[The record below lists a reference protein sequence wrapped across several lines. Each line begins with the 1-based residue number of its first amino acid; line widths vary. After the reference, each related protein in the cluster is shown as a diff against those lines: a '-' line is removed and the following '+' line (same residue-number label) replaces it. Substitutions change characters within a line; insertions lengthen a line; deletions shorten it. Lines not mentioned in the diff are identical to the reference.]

1 MKRPVRVIAFIAC
14 SILLCGMSTPVFG
27 QATPPE
33 KEAVKM
39 DEVVVMA
46 TRDRQEVRKVPA
58 NVTVITAEDIANSGA
73 TNLAEV
79 LTGLDGIYVRSTS
92 GNAAQA
98 AVDMR
103 GFGENGFGRTAVTL
117 DGRKLNRPDMASV
130 NWLEIPLGE
139 IDRIEIARGAGSVL
153 YGDAA
158 IAGSINIVTK
168 RGEGPPKVNVG
179 FIGGSYGSH
188 NERATATGS
197 MDKFYYAVNGEN
209 LHTDGYRERS
219 KFTSTSGGANFG
231 YAYSDSLDVSFGAT
245 LNRTDYQL
253 PGYLTKS
260 ELEQDRRQ
268 AQPGHLNDDAR
279 NDSVNTNLLI
289 KSALGEFGRFDLNL
303 IWGTREVTTNWAAFL
318 SYSVVN
324 IDTVG
329 ATPKYVLDKKVFGR
343 DNKLTLGVDYF
354 HDRFDKDAY
363 TDPQQTVKNNTT
375 EIKRQSLGAY
385 IRDDFNVLPDLILTL
400 GARTERVEI
409 SGTFTDLLTSTTVFD
424 SEKIHQGEA
433 YEAALTYLLGER
445 SKAFVKYARV
455 FRIPFLDEQASYY
468 GFGTD
473 AFYTDLE
480 KETGNS
486 LEAGVVFYPIK
497 DLKLA
502 ATAYR
507 IDMEDEIKYVVDP
520 ISFIG
525 RNVNLDKTR
534 HEGVELSMVYELKK
548 WFRLSANYTLQDVT
562 FREGANS
569 GKEVPLVPAHMANGV
584 LEIFLPWNLTLR
596 PEIHYVGS
604 QYFGQDDDNSSE
616 KLDSYTLYN
625 LFLTWK
631 PTVGRYRLT
640 AFVGVENITDEK
652 YSTFGFENVFVPGG
666 LSFYPAAG
674 INYRGGLSLQ
684 F

>member
-1 MKRPVRVIAFIAC
+1 
-14 SILLCGMSTPVFG
+14 
-27 QATPPE
+27 
-33 KEAVKM
+33 M

-98 AVDMR
+98 SVDMR

-139 IDRIEIARGAGSVL
+139 IDRIEIARGASSVL

-168 RGEGPPKVNVG
+168 RGEGRPKGEVG
-179 FIGGSYGSH
+179 IIAGSYRLN
-188 NERATATGS
+188 NERATASGS
-197 MDKFYYAVNGEN
+197 VDKFYYAVNGEN
-209 LHTDGYRERS
+209 LHTDGYRDRS
-219 KFTSTSGGANFG
+219 KFTSSSGGANFG

-253 PGYLTKS
+253 PGFLTRAQ
-260 ELEQDRRQ
+260 LEQDRRQ
-268 AQPGHLNDDAR
+268 AQPGAQNDDAR
-279 NDSVNTNLLI
+279 NDSMNTNLLI
-289 KSALGEFGRFDLNL
+289 KSALGDFGRFDLNL
-303 IWGTREVTTNWAAFL
+303 IWGTREVTTKWDSAF
-318 SYSVVN
+318 SFSVVD
-324 IDTVG
+324 IDTFG
-329 ATPKYVLDKKVFGR
+329 ATPKYVLDRKVFGR
-343 DNKLTLGVDYF
+343 DNKLTLGVDWYQ
-354 HDRFDKDAY
+354 DNFDKDAFAE
-363 TDPQQTVKNNTT
+363 PQLTTKNNMA

-400 GARTERVEI
+400 GARMERVEI
-409 SGTFTDLLTSTTVFD
+409 SGTFTDLTTSTTVFD
-424 SEKIHQGEA
+424 SEKVHKGEA
-433 YEAALTYLLGER
+433 YEAALTYLFGER

-480 KETGNS
+480 KETGTS
-486 LEAGVVFYPIK
+486 YEAGVVLYPIK

-502 ATAYR
+502 ATVYR
-507 IDMEDEIKYVVDP
+507 IDMEDEIKWV
-520 ISFIG
+520 STGLFTG
-525 RNVNLDKTR
+525 RNVNIDKTR
-534 HEGVELSMVYELKK
+534 HEGLELSMAYELKK

-562 FREGANS
+562 FREGADS

-604 QYFGQDDDNSSE
+604 QYLGQDNDNSTE

-625 LFLTWK
+625 LYLTWK
-631 PTVGRYRLT
+631 PTVGQYRIT
-640 AFVGVENITDEK
+640 AFVGVENIADEK
-652 YSTFGFENVFVPGG
+652 YSSYAFESAFVPGG
-666 LSFYPAAG
+666 AAFYPVAG